1 MNNSLEIIY
10 HASYTK
16 VEFPLIIKSIYPK
29 DFSFGFY
36 CTFTK
41 EEAEHLALKY
51 TTPTVNI
58 YEITNLR
65 SLNIKTFEDYNDEW
79 LDFIINCR
87 NGNTHKYDIVIGPIA
102 DDSIYDYIEAYSFD
116 QMNKSYFYE
125 SMKSKYSVHQIS
137 FHTIKALNCINFI
150 KSYQLKC

>member
-1 MNNSLEIIY
+1 MNNNSEIIY

-16 VEFPLIIKSIYPK
+16 IEFPTIGKSTYPK

-36 CTFTK
+36 CTLSK
-41 EEAEHLALKY
+41 KEAECIALKY
-51 TTPTVNI
+51 TTPTVNVF
-58 YEITNLR
+58 EIT
-65 SLNIKTFEDYNDEW
+65 SLNSLTIKAFEDYSDDW
-79 LDFIINCR
+79 LDFVISCR

-102 DDSIYDYIEAYSFD
+102 DDTIYDYIESYSCG

-137 FHTIKALNCINFI
+137 FHTIKALNCIKFI
-150 KSYQLKC
+150 KSYQLK